1 GFGFLGYDINLVNE
15 MIIEPSAMFKFNTNS
30 ERQLDINL
38 KFMQTLPHN
47 KDFSY
52 WLQASYRQTLDEN
65 NTKPLSLHPM
75 GGIRYKGFH
84 VGYSYILG
92 LTNFAR
98 QNYGSH
104 EIMLGYTWCVTKH
117 FCR

>member
-1 GFGFLGYDINLVNE
+1 
-15 MIIEPSAMFKFNTNS
+15 
-30 ERQLDINL
+30 
-38 KFMQTLPHN
+38 
-47 KDFSY
+47 
-52 WLQASYRQTLDEN
+52 
-65 NTKPLSLHPM
+65 M

-84 VGYSYILG
+84 VGYCYQVG
-92 LTNFAR
+92 LTPLAR